1 MESELYARFVICS
14 DWKSVSNTFHSS
26 TKNASQLLESNE
38 YYSQKSKDFVSERN
52 ESPTLSTDEME
63 TIDKKS
69 VEETIPSFILF
80 SYLTLEF
87 HRFLILLLCIQVIM
101 NWRIMSR

>member
-1 MESELYARFVICS
+1 MESELYACFVICS
-14 DWKSVSNTFHSS
+14 DWKSVSNIFHPS
-26 TKNASQLLESNE
+26 TKNASRLLESNE
-38 YYSQKSKDFVSERN
+38 YYSQMSKDFVSERN